1 MFSLCVFQL
10 LDSKLVDLQIKGHLG
25 SLKAT
30 TRVNFSHSFKD
41 NDMLVSHSKTDNF
54 NLSSLNPK
62 KDTLSIIMRCDSISE
77 ANGRL
82 AMMAIIGMYHAWW
95 VVAVN
100 CE

>member
-1 MFSLCVFQL
+1 MRSFGVFSLGVFQL
-10 LDSKLVDLQIKGHLG
+10 LDSKLVDLPIKGHLG
-25 SLKAT
+25 SLKAAL
-30 TRVNFSHSFKD
+30 VKFSHSFKE

-82 AMMAIIGMYHAWW
+82 AMMAIIGMYHGGW
-95 VVAVN
+95 
-100 CE
+100 